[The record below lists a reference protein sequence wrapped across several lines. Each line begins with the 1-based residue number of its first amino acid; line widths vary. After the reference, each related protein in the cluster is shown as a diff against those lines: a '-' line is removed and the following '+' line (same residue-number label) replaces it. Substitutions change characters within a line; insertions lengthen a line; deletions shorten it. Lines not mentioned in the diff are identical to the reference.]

1 MKDHILLLHG
11 ALGCSKQL
19 APLEQLLSPHYTVHC
34 LNFEG
39 HGGDVIT
46 NDFSIDLFA
55 NNVLN
60 YLKEQQIDSCH
71 IFGYSM
77 GGYVALHLV
86 NHYDVTI
93 KSIITLGTK
102 FNWSPEISAK
112 EVKMLNPDKIA
123 EKVPKFAG
131 YLQQLH
137 QEQWKNVVLQTA
149 KLMHDLGNESKLN
162 DEEFESIKTNTLI
175 GIGNKDVMVSLE
187 ESKHVS
193 QLLPHAQLKVYEN
206 FEHPIERVDIAHVA
220 NEIKSFTKAIK

>member
-1 MKDHILLLHG
+1 MKDHIILLHG

-19 APLEQLLSPHYTVHC
+19 APLEELLRSQYTVHC

-39 HGGDVIT
+39 HGGDSIS

-60 YLKEQQIDSCH
+60 YLKKQQIDSCH

-77 GGYVALHLV
+77 GGYVALHLA
-86 NHYDVTI
+86 NHYNVAI

-112 EVKMLNPDKIA
+112 EVKMLNPEKIE
-123 EKVPKFAG
+123 EKVPKFAN

-149 KLMHDLGNESKLN
+149 KLMHGLGNGAKLN
-162 DEEFESIKTNTLI
+162 DHEFASIKTNTLI

-187 ESKHVS
+187 ESEHVS
-193 QLLPHAQLKVYEN
+193 QLLPHAQLKVYED
-206 FEHPIERVDIAHVA
+206 FEHPIERIDIGRVA
-220 NEIKSFTKAIK
+220 NEIKSFTTAIK